1 MLRRPPP
8 NVPYSYPPKSVKSKK
23 KKKKKKGLKRRRKTN
38 VKREVAFGERM
49 TLPYRQKQTAQNFMS
64 VHQQALLNQARD
76 LQEAN
81 RKKQVEVEKASK
93 EDLQLRRD
101 TLELQKAQISN
112 QEIRDNERQQLEQSK
127 EVQRRREVVEQRA
140 EDRQRENRR
149 LNEEQNNRLQE
160 FQLRQQDIR
169 LRNEE
174 IQKARALQ
182 IDNKRNQ
189 DRLAQEFLV
198 RQNNQNRVLTDL
210 FRGLS
215 QEIQERQAVG
225 ERRQGEL
232 ENRIQ
237 QEIRD
242 VVNRGNTLPNLSIG
256 EGARITMPTPIIQ
269 LNQPRRFPDPIPEVE
284 ELPSTSTAIPLRNTP
299 SQQRARSMVE
309 EARSGLDLPS
319 FSEAEAQEVR
329 DKIYSSLMNVGSR
342 IATTPLP
349 SPLQIEP
356 ARIEEL
362 DSPRGA
368 IDYSSIRPPPF
379 TPSGAVSTQLPP
391 SRPDRL
397 PEPLNLGSSNLQ
409 RLQSD
414 RALNYRGDS
423 NVGNDVLSSLRSEAQ
438 RLRDI
443 ATLSNESQRQQNLRA
458 FIDEGTGVAE
468 TPVFTRSPFKF
479 PPVSPVE
486 PEPEVGLGGQ
496 IAGAVGE
503 GLSSVGK
510 TAVGGLSNL
519 AGGVATGVYD
529 ATIGQLPTAT
539 EVGEALG
546 SGAVQ
551 GVSNV
556 AGAVGGAIAKAVSRE
571 PEPELTEDEIRT
583 QARLEEYERLVNTNR
598 KGVSKRLNPQGRMK
612 LVLLE
617 DLPKNWYKNNRGN
630 LPTKKG
636 SYTMKNYGAGDSDVN
651 NTRAFNFF
659 YPDGREFAIQLY
671 TPARDKEFRKLI
683 RDKKIKFVFD
693 EPNI

>member
-8 NVPYSYPPKSVKSKK
+8 NVPFSYPPKSVKSKK
-23 KKKKKKGLKRRRKTN
+23 KKKKKGIKRRRKTN

-81 RKKQVEVEKASK
+81 RKKQLEVEKASK

-112 QEIRDNERQQLEQSK
+112 QEIRDNERQQLEQAK
-127 EVQRRREVVEQRA
+127 EVQRRQEVAEQRA

-149 LNEEQNNRLQE
+149 LNEEQNKRLQE
-160 FQLRQQDIR
+160 FQLKQQEIR

-182 IDNKRNQ
+182 IDNQRNQ
-189 DRLAQEFLV
+189 DRLAREFLS

-256 EGARITMPTPIIQ
+256 EGARITMPTPVIQ
-269 LNQPRRFPDPIPEVE
+269 LNQPRSFPDPIPEVE
-284 ELPSTSTAIPLRNTP
+284 ELPSTSTAIPLRDRP
-299 SQQRARSMVE
+299 SQRRARSMVE
-309 EARSGLDLPS
+309 EARSGLNIPTL
-319 FSEAEAQEVR
+319 SEAEAQEVR
-329 DKIYSSLMNVGSR
+329 DRIYGSLMNVGSR
-342 IATTPLP
+342 FASSRPIL
-349 SPLQIEP
+349 
-356 ARIEEL
+356 EL
-362 DSPRGA
+362 EAPPQGDL
-368 IDYSSIRPPPF
+368 DYSGITPPPRF
-379 TPSGAVSTQLPP
+379 TPSGASSVQLPP
-391 SRPDRL
+391 RRPDRD
-397 PEPLNLGSSNLQ
+397 PEPLNLGDLQ

-414 RALNYRGDS
+414 TGLNYRGDS
-423 NVGNDVLSSLRSEAQ
+423 QIGNDALSTLRTEAQ

-443 ATLSNESQRQQNLRA
+443 ATISSESQRQRNLRA
-458 FIDEGTGVAE
+458 FIDEGGDDDAVFVGSPRPDSPPPSL
-468 TPVFTRSPFKF
+468 TPSPIQ
-479 PPVSPVE
+479 
-486 PEPEVGLGGQ
+486 PEPEIGLGGQ

-539 EVGEALG
+539 DVGQALG

-556 AGAVGGAIAKAVSRE
+556 AKAVGGGLVSAISGGDLE
-571 PEPELTEDEIRT
+571 PEPEQTEEEIRT
-583 QARLEEYERLVNTNR
+583 QARLEEYDRLVNTNR
-598 KGVSKRLNPQGRMK
+598 NSTLKKQDPRGRMK
-612 LVLLE
+612 LVILE

-630 LPTKKG
+630 IPTKKG
-636 SYTMKNYGAGDSDVN
+636 TYPIKNYGAGNSDIN
-651 NTRAFNFF
+651 NTRGFNFF
-659 YPDGREFAIQLY
+659 YPDGEREFALQLY
-671 TPARDKEFRKLI
+671 QPERDKAFRRLI